1 MKNKYYVYEH
11 IRLDNNTCF
20 YVGKGCNER
29 AYYEKRNRHHDSI
42 VKRHGM
48 KVKIIKN
55 NLSEDAAFDLEKE
68 LIRKYVF
75 ELEYSI
81 DIDGYRNRNN
91 SKKCLTNSTWG
102 GEGTSRPKTKEEKE
116 RQSILMSGENNPMY
130 GINVWDLMTEEQRKK
145 ESIYRSKRAK
155 GRNNPMYNV
164 SPKERMDDNTYK
176 QWRKKQAE
184 NKIGSRNPNYGSKT
198 LHNKIKDRPDLR
210 IKYYSRPGIQNG
222 RCVKVGCYTLNDIHL
237 GDFEYLGECA
247 EWVKEYLQINTKIN
261 CIRSGISKAIK
272 NNKPYRGLKFKIIE

>member
-1 MKNKYYVYEH
+1 
-11 IRLDNNTCF
+11 
-20 YVGKGCNER
+20 
-29 AYYEKRNRHHDSI
+29 
-42 VKRHGM
+42 M

-75 ELEYSI
+75 ELGYSI

-198 LHNKIKDRPDLR
+198 LHNKIKYRPDLR

-222 RCVKVGCYTLNDIHL
+222 RCVKVGCYTLNDMHL